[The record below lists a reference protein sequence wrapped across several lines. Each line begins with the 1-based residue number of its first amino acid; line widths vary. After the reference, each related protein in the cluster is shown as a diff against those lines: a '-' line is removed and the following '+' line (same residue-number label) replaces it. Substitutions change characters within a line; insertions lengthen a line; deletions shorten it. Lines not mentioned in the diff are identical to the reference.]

1 MLNLGRL
8 ELHARDAED
17 GPPRELWAGVEI
29 LRTDLVQVK
38 PNEVLPHHVN
48 LAGVGDWH
56 CVVEGLWGSGV
67 ELQIVVDGPHVVD
80 VLVGRIRRDVAE
92 ALASWQFDF
101 AEDAVPGSEPP
112 CRVAKVAL
120 AHACPGLP
128 LGQGV
133 VLLVVAPCLADR
145 HGQAPTPAIA
155 FTSRRMGA
163 LLADPEH
170 PHPESAAGASALD
183 PLIGRGASRLEA
195 VLVLVV
201 AATEGDQA
209 IRRCKLAQ
217 VCQDLRMCGAL
228 RTRFFAARG
237 LRRE

>member
-1 MLNLGRL
+1 M
-8 ELHARDAED
+8 
-17 GPPRELWAGVEI
+17 
-29 LRTDLVQVK
+29 
-38 PNEVLPHHVN
+38 LPHHAILV
-48 LAGVGDWH
+48 GVGDWH
-56 CVVEGLWGSGV
+56 CVVKGLWGSGV
-67 ELQIVVDGPHVVD
+67 ELQILVDGPHVVD

-120 AHACPGLP
+120 AHARPGLP

-145 HGQAPTPAIA
+145 HGEAPTPAIA

-163 LLADPEH
+163 LRADPEH
-170 PHPESAAGASALD
+170 PHPESAAGANALE
-183 PLIGRGASRLEA
+183 PLIGGGGSRLEA
-195 VLVLVV
+195 VLVLVAV
-201 AATEGDQA
+201 ATEGDQA
-209 IRRCKLAQ
+209 QARSGLPRSPWHALGR
-217 VCQDLRMCGAL
+217 RMCGAL
-228 RTRFFAARG
+228 RTRFFAVPG